1 MNDHTPAPSTQEAAF
16 DSYSLNGDDFQEG
29 CASEALQALDDD
41 GQLTLGA
48 EYRLG
53 VSDRSD
59 PADFFEVNHLIEQ
72 MQERAHD
79 VGGEFAEDY
88 LTDLTDEQVLDL
100 DRVVK
105 AWLSSVNPQV
115 SFFSVKRIQTFKVTQ
130 EDIDEHRGQ
139 ADAGALLDAMPNL

>member
-1 MNDHTPAPSTQEAAF
+1 MNNKNTALAMQEPTF

-53 VSDRSD
+53 VSDRPD
-59 PADFFEVNHLIEQ
+59 PADFFDVNHLIEQ
-72 MQERAHD
+72 MQECAHD

-88 LTDLTDEQVLDL
+88 LTDLTEEQVEDL
-100 DRVVK
+100 RRAVK
-105 AWLSSVNPQV
+105 TWLSSVNPQV
-115 SFFSVKRIQTFKVTQ
+115 NFFSVKQIQTFKVTQ
-130 EDIDEHRGQ
+130 EDIDEHRRQ
-139 ADAGALLDAMPNL
+139 TDTGAA

>member
-1 MNDHTPAPSTQEAAF
+1 MNTKNTALAMQEPTF

-41 GQLTLGA
+41 GQLILGA

-53 VSDRSD
+53 VSDRPD
-59 PADFFEVNHLIEQ
+59 PADFFDVNQLIEQ

-115 SFFSVKRIQTFKVTQ
+115 SFFSVKQIQTFKVTK

-139 ADAGALLDAMPNL
+139 ADARAPLDAMPNL

>member
-1 MNDHTPAPSTQEAAF
+1 MTNTPAPAMQEAAF
-16 DSYSLNGDDFQEG
+16 DSYSLNGEDFQEG

-48 EYRLG
+48 EFRLG
-53 VSDRSD
+53 VSDRPD
-59 PADFFEVNHLIEQ
+59 PADFFDVDDLIEQ

-88 LTDLTDEQVLDL
+88 LTDEQVQELGRL
-100 DRVVK
+100 VK
-105 AWLSSVNPQV
+105 AWLSSVNPRAN
-115 SFFSVKRIQTFKVTQ
+115 FFSVKQIQTFKVSQ

-139 ADAGALLDAMPNL
+139 SESGAA

>member
-1 MNDHTPAPSTQEAAF
+1 MTHHNTHAPAEAAF

-29 CASEALQALDDD
+29 CASEALQALDDND
-41 GQLTLGA
+41 QLTLGA

-53 VSDRSD
+53 ISERPD
-59 PADFFEVNHLIEQ
+59 PADFFEVDQLIEQ

-79 VGGEFAEDY
+79 AGGEFAEDY

-105 AWLSSVNPQV
+105 AWLSSINPQV
-115 SFFSVKRIQTFKVTQ
+115 NFFSVTQIQTFKVTQ
-130 EDIDEHRGQ
+130 EDIDEHRRHT
-139 ADAGALLDAMPNL
+139 DTGAA

>member
-1 MNDHTPAPSTQEAAF
+1 MNTNTPTRAMQEPAY

-41 GQLTLGA
+41 GQLTLGT

-53 VSDRSD
+53 VSDRPD
-59 PADFFEVNHLIEQ
+59 PADFFDANDLIEQ

-88 LTDLTDEQVLDL
+88 LTDLTDEQVLEL
-100 DRVVK
+100 GRLVK
-105 AWLSSVNPQV
+105 AWLESVKPQV
-115 SFFSVKRIQTFKVTQ
+115 NFFSVKRIQTFKVTQ

-139 ADAGALLDAMPNL
+139 SEGGAA

>member
-1 MNDHTPAPSTQEAAF
+1 MTNTAPTMQEPTF

-29 CASEALQALDDD
+29 CVSEALQALDDND
-41 GQLTLGA
+41 QLTLGA

-53 VSDRSD
+53 VSERPD
-59 PADFFEVNHLIEQ
+59 PADFFDVDDLIEQ

-100 DRVVK
+100 GRVVK

-115 SFFSVKRIQTFKVTQ
+115 NFFSVKQIQTFNVTQ
-130 EDIDEHRGQ
+130 EDIDEHRSQ
-139 ADAGALLDAMPNL
+139 SEAGAA

>member
-1 MNDHTPAPSTQEAAF
+1 MTNTLPAPAKQEAAF
-16 DSYSLNGDDFQEG
+16 DSYSLNGEDFQEG
-29 CASEALQALDDD
+29 EASDALQDLYDSA
-41 GQLTLGA
+41 QLEVGTQ
-48 EYRLG
+48 YRLG
-53 VSDRSD
+53 VAEKPD
-59 PADFFEVNHLIEQ
+59 PADFFDVSQLIEQ

-115 SFFSVKRIQTFKVTQ
+115 SFFSVKQIQTFKVTQ

-139 ADAGALLDAMPNL
+139 ADARALLDAIPNL

>member
-1 MNDHTPAPSTQEAAF
+1 MNTINTAPTMQESSF
-16 DSYSLNGDDFQEG
+16 DSFSLNGDDFQEG
-29 CASEALQALDDD
+29 GASEALQALDDD

-53 VSDRSD
+53 VSDRPD
-59 PADFFEVNHLIEQ
+59 PADFFDVNHLIEQ

-115 SFFSVKRIQTFKVTQ
+115 SFFSVKQIQTFKVTQ
-130 EDIDEHRGQ
+130 EDIDEHRRHT
-139 ADAGALLDAMPNL
+139 DTGAA